1 MPGHFGT
8 ADTEDGLYASTKSS
22 GNVGVFGNNE
32 SLDAPTGGGA
42 GGAGVFGLT
51 LSPGAAGVFG
61 ANNGAQG
68 AGVQGNGPEAGVSGW
83 SDHGAGLR
91 AHSNHGDACDAFAH
105 DPAGNGVL
113 AMNDATTAPAPGG
126 APKGNGILAV
136 TTVPG
141 AAGAFGAN
149 NHATLGVGVQGN
161 GPEAGVSG
169 FSETGAGLRAHSN
182 HGDACDAFAHD
193 PAGNGVLAMNDATS
207 APAPGGAPKG
217 NGILAV
223 TTVPGAAG
231 AFGANNHATLGVGV
245 QGNGPESGVSGWSE
259 NGVGVLAQSNH
270 IGLTAKAPI
279 AGHFEGDVEV
289 TGDIKLLG
297 ADCAEDFDVA
307 DPAAAEPGTVMVLDD
322 TGGVRVSDRDY
333 DSRVAGVMSGA
344 GTYRPAVILDRRG
357 STSGRL
363 PLAIMGKVYC
373 KVDATRAPV
382 AVGDL
387 LTTSSTP
394 GHAMKAEDPG
404 RAFGAV
410 IGKAMQACS
419 GTRGLI
425 PILVALQ

>member
-8 ADTEDGLYASTKSS
+8 ADTEDGLFASTKSS
-22 GNVGVFGNNE
+22 SNVGVFGNNE

-51 LSPGAAGVFG
+51 NSPGAAGVFG

-68 AGVQGNGPEAGVSGW
+68 AGVQGNGPDAGVSGW
-83 SDHGAGLR
+83 SDHGPGLR

-149 NHATLGVGVQGN
+149 NHATLGIGVQGN
-161 GPEAGVSG
+161 GPEA
-169 FSETGAGLRAHSN
+169 
-182 HGDACDAFAHD
+182 
-193 PAGNGVLAMNDATS
+193 
-207 APAPGGAPKG
+207 
-217 NGILAV
+217 
-223 TTVPGAAG
+223 
-231 AFGANNHATLGVGV
+231 
-245 QGNGPESGVSGWSE
+245 GVSGWSE

-307 DPAAAEPGTVMVLDD
+307 DPALAEPGTVMVLDD